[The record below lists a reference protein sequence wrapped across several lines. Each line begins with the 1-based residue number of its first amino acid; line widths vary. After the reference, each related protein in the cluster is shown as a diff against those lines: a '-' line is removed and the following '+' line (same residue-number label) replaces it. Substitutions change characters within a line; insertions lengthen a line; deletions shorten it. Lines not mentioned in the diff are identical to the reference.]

1 MLMLKLATKY
11 PQNAKINISYR
22 QSYISHPLTDI
33 IKLMAGTKRNKSHEV
48 SREGFITVYP
58 LLHESKEK
66 GKLRLI
72 LKRLIQLRKG
82 H

>member
-1 MLMLKLATKY
+1 MDSTKH
-11 PQNAKINISYR
+11 KKSY
-22 QSYISHPLTDI
+22 
-33 IKLMAGTKRNKSHEV
+33 EV
-48 SREGFITVYP
+48 TREGFITVYP